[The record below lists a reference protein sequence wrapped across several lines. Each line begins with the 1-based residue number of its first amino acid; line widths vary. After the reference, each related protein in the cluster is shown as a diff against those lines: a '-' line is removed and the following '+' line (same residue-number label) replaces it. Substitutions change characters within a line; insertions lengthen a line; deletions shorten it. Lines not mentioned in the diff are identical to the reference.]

1 MKAARAASTSHGKP
15 YPTASCSA
23 MTAPHSID
31 FGLVRKF
38 VDKCSTQVNQAHQ
51 KLRIASMTGLFD
63 GAPVHTYTTFP
74 SGFISFDHFVFIDVT
89 HGGCD

>member
-1 MKAARAASTSHGKP
+1 
-15 YPTASCSA
+15 
-23 MTAPHSID
+23 
-31 FGLVRKF
+31 
-38 VDKCSTQVNQAHQ
+38 
-51 KLRIASMTGLFD
+51 MTGLFD